1 MADDIENQPAPTA
14 PMGQAIPPPLLIAPI
29 DPPAQPSTEILH
41 NSSAMV
47 VDTTTNTHST
57 TAVHSTTVH
66 STLTENH
73 SVDSSLIPENSVVG
87 ERIVEQQVQHASVGN
102 NHNAATAAA
111 VAANAGASAAAVEPV
126 ADLDG
131 DGDIDMMSDHDGQ
144 EYEESESEY
153 EPEPDSPPPSK
164 QKHPKTS
171 PSGAANK
178 PPRTPVQGSR
188 PPKTPTSRVRSGRV
202 EKSSSP
208 ASQGNLR
215 CPVKGCGQT
224 FTGRNP
230 RQSLWHHLKYYATR
244 GLPDRQD
251 FEKLHGEAHSEMK
264 REAGK

>member
-14 PMGQAIPPPLLIAPI
+14 PMAQASQSIPFSVASIEPSAAP
-29 DPPAQPSTEILH
+29 ATEMDQ

-47 VDTTTNTHST
+47 VDTEQPAAPTNTNTTTST
-57 TAVHSTTVH
+57 TTT
-66 STLTENH
+66 TLTENH
-73 SVDSSLIPENSVVG
+73 SAETPSIPEIG
-87 ERIVEQQVQHASVGN
+87 ENAVATVERALDVEQDNETSHAIDNG
-102 NHNAATAAA
+102 
-111 VAANAGASAAAVEPV
+111 SAEV
-126 ADLDG
+126 DG
-131 DGDIDMMSDHDGQ
+131 DGDIDMSDHH
-144 EYEESESEY
+144 EYSEDESEY
-153 EPEPDSPPPSK
+153 EPEADSPPPSK
-164 QKHPKTS
+164 GPKQPRSPSSSNRPPKT
-171 PSGAANK
+171 P
-178 PPRTPVQGSR
+178 QGTR

-264 REAGK
+264 REAGKFIS